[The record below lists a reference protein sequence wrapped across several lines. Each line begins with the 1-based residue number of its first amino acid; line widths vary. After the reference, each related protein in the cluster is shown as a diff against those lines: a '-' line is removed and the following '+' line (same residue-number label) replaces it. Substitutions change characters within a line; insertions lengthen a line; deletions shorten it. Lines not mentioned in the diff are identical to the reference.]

1 MDAHEAHELQEHN
14 EHAGSDKSMRPVAF
28 AMSIL
33 AVLVAITT
41 VLGHRSHTAA
51 VLEQSRASDQWNL
64 YQAKKI
70 RQSDTSIAVDVLKVL
85 PGGDNAA
92 TQKLVTGYQQHIE
105 KWNDDLNEE
114 QEKAKE
120 FEAEVRLQERKANRF
135 DLGEALLEIG
145 LVVTSITL
153 LTRRKSYA
161 FFGGVF
167 GLAGI
172 VMAVLGVLLHG

>member
-1 MDAHEAHELQEHN
+1 MEANEAHELQEHN
-14 EHAGSDKSMRPVAF
+14 QHAGKDASMRPIAF

-70 RQSDTSIAVDVLKVL
+70 RQSNTMLAVDMLKAL
-85 PGGDNAA
+85 PSQNADA
-92 TQKLVTGYQQHIE
+92 TKKLVEGYQQHIE
-105 KWNDDLNEE
+105 KWNDDLDEE
-114 QEKAKE
+114 QKQAQE
-120 FEAEVRLQERKANRF
+120 FEAEVKLQERRANRF
-135 DLGEALLEIG
+135 DLGEALLEIC

-153 LTRRKSYA
+153 LTRRKAYA
-161 FFGGVF
+161 WFGAVF
-167 GLAGI
+167 GVAGI
-172 VMAVLGVLLHG
+172 VMAVLGILLHG